1 MRGRE
6 MPCAPTGRS
15 GSGFEEALRKQ
26 SFQDIARCG
35 RESQFPGTPPF
46 RFVDLAAISYG

>member
-35 RESQFPGTPPF
+35 RHSQFPGTPPF